1 MNTSQEQHYNFLYE
15 QHLINLRLQGKR
27 PSTIDAYARAV
38 RRITA
43 FFDKSPDTLTT
54 ADLKL
59 YFNNL
64 IQTHSWSTIK
74 LDRNGLQFF
83 YRYTLNKQW
92 EWLAI
97 VKPPQVKSIPDMLT
111 PKQVS
116 DVINQTKQLRY
127 QVFFMTLYSMGL
139 RLSECLNLTI
149 HDIDKSTMLVHVR
162 DGKGG
167 KDRMVPLPE
176 LTLLA
181 LRDYW
186 KTHRHERL
194 IFPGT
199 HTKTN
204 TPMDK
209 GSVQKAL
216 KRVLQDCHI
225 TKLISPHSLRHCYA
239 THLLEQGLDLR
250 SLQHLLGH
258 ASLNTTARYTQLTKV
273 KQRDMSRA
281 VNQLTDKLTITW
293 SVK

>member
-1 MNTSQEQHYNFLYE
+1 MNISQAQRYNYLYE
-15 QHLINLRLQGKR
+15 QHIINLSLQGKR

-43 FFDKSPDTLTT
+43 FFDKAPDTLTT
-54 ADLKL
+54 ADLKQ
-59 YFNNL
+59 YFNSL

-83 YRYTLNKQW
+83 YRYTLDKQW

-97 VKPPQVKSIPDMLT
+97 VKPPQVRRILDILT
-111 PKQVS
+111 SKQVS
-116 DVINQTKQLRY
+116 DVISQTKKLRY

-139 RLSECLNLTI
+139 RLSEGLNLTI
-149 HDIDKSTMLVHVR
+149 HDVDKSTMLLHVR

-176 LTLLA
+176 HTLLA

-186 KTHRHERL
+186 KTHRHARL

-199 HTKTN
+199 QLKTN

-216 KRVLQDCHI
+216 KRVLEDCRI
-225 TKLISPHSLRHCYA
+225 NKLISPHSLRHCYA

-250 SLQHLLGH
+250 SLQQLLGH
-258 ASLNTTARYTQLTKV
+258 ASLNTTARYTQITKV

-281 VNQLTDKLTITW
+281 VNKLTDKLDITW

>member
-1 MNTSQEQHYNFLYE
+1 MNSSQEQHYNYLYE

-43 FFDKSPDTLTT
+43 FFDKAPDTLTT

-59 YFNNL
+59 YFNSL

-74 LDRNGLQFF
+74 LDRNGLPFF
-83 YRYTLNKQW
+83 YRYTLDKQW
-92 EWLAI
+92 EWLSI
-97 VKPPQVKSIPDMLT
+97 VKPPQVRRIPDILT
-111 PKQVS
+111 PAQVS
-116 DVINQTKQLRY
+116 HVINQTKQLRY
-127 QVFFMTLYSMGL
+127 QVFFMALYSMGL
-139 RLSECLNLTI
+139 RLSEGLNLTI
-149 HDIDKSTMLVHVR
+149 HDIDKSTMRVHVR

-176 LTLLA
+176 QTLLA
-181 LRDYW
+181 LRNYW
-186 KTHRHERL
+186 KTHRHARL

-199 HTKTN
+199 HVNAKTH
-204 TPMDK
+204 MDK
-209 GSVQKAL
+209 GGVQKAL
-216 KRVLQDCHI
+216 KKVLHDCRI
-225 TKLISPHSLRHCYA
+225 KKFISPHSLRHCYA

-250 SLQHLLGH
+250 SLQQLLGH

-281 VNQLTDKLTITW
+281 VNKLTDKLTITW
-293 SVK
+293 SIK

>member
-1 MNTSQEQHYNFLYE
+1 MNAVEQLYFNSLYQ
-15 QHLINLRLQGKR
+15 QHLTNLSLQGKR
-27 PSTIDAYARAV
+27 PATIDAYARAV

-43 FFDKSPDTLTT
+43 FFDRTPDTLST
-54 ADLKL
+54 DELKY
-59 YFNNL
+59 YFACL
-64 IQTHSWSTIK
+64 IQSHSWSTVK

-92 EWLAI
+92 QWLAI
-97 VKPPQVKSIPDMLT
+97 VKPPQVKRIPDILT
-111 PKQVS
+111 VKQVS
-116 DVINQTKQLRY
+116 DIINKTYQLRY

-139 RLSECLNLTI
+139 RLSEGLNLTVA
-149 HDIDKSTMLVHVR
+149 DIDKSTMLVHVR

-176 LTLLA
+176 RTLLA
-181 LRDYW
+181 LRRYW
-186 KTHRHERL
+186 KTHRHARL

-199 HTKTN
+199 QPKTT

-216 KRVLQDCHI
+216 KRVLQDTRI
-225 TKLISPHSLRHCYA
+225 KKRISPHSLRHCFA

-250 SLQHLLGH
+250 SLQQLLGH
-258 ASLNTTARYTQLTKV
+258 ASLNTTARYTQLTQV

-281 VNQLTDKLTITW
+281 INNLTDKLNMTW

>member
-1 MNTSQEQHYNFLYE
+1 MNSSQKQRYQYLYE
-15 QHLINLRLQGKR
+15 QHLINLSLQGKR
-27 PSTIDAYARAV
+27 PSTIDAYSRAV
-38 RRITA
+38 RRITQY
-43 FFDKSPDTLTT
+43 FDQVPDTLTT
-54 ADLKL
+54 AHLKQ
-59 YFNNL
+59 YFNSL

-83 YRYTLNKQW
+83 YRYTLDKEW
-92 EWLAI
+92 EWLSI
-97 VKPPQVKSIPDMLT
+97 VKPPQVKRIPDILT
-111 PKQVS
+111 PAQVCQ
-116 DVINQTKQLRY
+116 VINQTKQLRY

-139 RLSECLNLTI
+139 RLSEALNLTI

-176 LTLLA
+176 RTLLV
-181 LRDYW
+181 LRCYW
-186 KTHRHERL
+186 KTHRHARL
-194 IFPGT
+194 LFPGT
-199 HTKTN
+199 HTKTA

-216 KRVLQDCHI
+216 KRVLVDVKI
-225 TKLISPHSLRHCYA
+225 KKLISPHSLRHCYA

-250 SLQHLLGH
+250 SLQQLLGH

-281 VNQLTDKLTITW
+281 VNQLTDKLNITW
-293 SVK
+293 SVT